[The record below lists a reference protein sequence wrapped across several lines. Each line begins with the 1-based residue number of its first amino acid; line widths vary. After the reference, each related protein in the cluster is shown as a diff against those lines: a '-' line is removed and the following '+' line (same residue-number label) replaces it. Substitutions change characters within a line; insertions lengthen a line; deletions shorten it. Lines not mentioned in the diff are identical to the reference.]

1 MSNAPEVAE
10 KDRRKEK
17 TPEQVKKAW
26 TMYDWANS
34 VYSLVIT
41 TAIFPIFFN
50 ALTSDRNEAGEIIN
64 DTVIFW
70 GRELINTQ
78 LYSYVLGASFLFVIV
93 ASPLL
98 SGMADVTGRKLQL
111 MKIFCYS
118 GALGCISLYFFNPAY
133 LEWSMAAL
141 FLANI
146 GFWGSLGFYNAFLPE
161 IAPPEEHDHLSAK
174 GFAMG

>member
-1 MSNAPEVAE
+1 MSNAPKNA
-10 KDRRKEK
+10 KKTSRSRK

-50 ALTSDRNEAGEIIN
+50 ALTSDRNDAGEIIN

-70 GRELINTQ
+70 GHELINTQ
-78 LYSYVLGASFLFVIV
+78 LYSYVLGASFLFVII

-98 SGMADVTGRKLQL
+98 S
-111 MKIFCYS
+111 
-118 GALGCISLYFFNPAY
+118 
-133 LEWSMAAL
+133 
-141 FLANI
+141 
-146 GFWGSLGFYNAFLPE
+146 
-161 IAPPEEHDHLSAK
+161 
-174 GFAMG
+174 